1 MFQGTFLLTL
11 DQKGRLSIPTRY
23 REAFRVVAE
32 GSVTVTRHP
41 DGCLVMY
48 PKPVWEE
55 KREKLIRLPYSARG
69 FVRFVLGS
77 AVDVEMDRAGRL
89 LIPADLR
96 ELSALRKEVALVG
109 LGEHFELWN
118 RETLAERECEALEA
132 GLDAA
137 DFTF

>member
-1 MFQGTFLLTL
+1 MTL
-11 DQKGRLSIPTRY
+11 DQKGRLSIPSRY
-23 REAFRVVAE
+23 REAFRVV
-32 GSVTVTRHP
+32 GNSLTITRHP
-41 DGCLVMY
+41 DGCLVIY
-48 PKPVWEE
+48 PTTVWEE
-55 KREKLIRLPYSARG
+55 KREKLKRLPYAARG

-77 AVDVEMDRAGRL
+77 AVDVDMDRAGRI

-96 ELSALRKEVALVG
+96 ELSALTQDVALVG

-118 RETLAERECEALEA
+118 RQTLLVREREALEN

>member
-1 MFQGTFLLTL
+1 M
-11 DQKGRLSIPTRY
+11 
-23 REAFRVVAE
+23 
-32 GSVTVTRHP
+32 TRHP
-41 DGCLVMY
+41 DGCLVIY
-48 PKPVWEE
+48 PKPVWED
-55 KREKLIRLPYSARG
+55 KRGKLIRLPYAARG

-77 AVDVEMDRAGRL
+77 AAEVELDRAGRL

-96 ELSALRKEVALVG
+96 EMSALSKDVALVG

-118 RETLAERECEALEA
+118 RDTLALREQEALEA